1 MIDRELLKRGP
12 SAGRKL
18 EKTALRNHETCSS
31 HVPALA
37 ALPGA
42 LERGKVGLQQPASGK
57 SRFIYRSIDGIGH
70 YGIWRQP

>member
-1 MIDRELLKRGP
+1 MIDRELLKCGRR
-12 SAGRKL
+12 AGRKL
-18 EKTALRNHETCSS
+18 EKTALRNYETCFS

-57 SRFIYRSIDGIGH
+57 SRLMR
-70 YGIWRQP
+70 